1 MSSDDPVLRLSASEA
16 ADVYSAVAGIDFE
29 VVGRLAGGETG
40 ATEIRSEAGDRRVLK
55 WESDPRNI
63 RSRIEGAI
71 LADRLRTEANWPV
84 PEQNVVQS
92 GGWMFVAQHF
102 MAGDPVTRLTDSVVE
117 DLLTLHQAR
126 LGLGATGADSS
137 WGSDQIEILISG
149 GRGYCLHEPLRS
161 FDNRTRRVVERIESI
176 GQELTPDQ
184 LGGDDIVH
192 ADLHPGNLL
201 QTEGELSA
209 VVDLDYARTGDAAFD
224 LAFLAVSSIAY
235 PCDEGTREH
244 LLEIGLD
251 ALDPPR
257 RLAYVGNLL
266 LRLLDWP
273 IRKHRIEDVEFWLP
287 KVDWLLDGP

>member
-1 MSSDDPVLRLSASEA
+1 MCRERTGDHGVERADHRKGSTCREHVWSLNVEGLASSVTCHSEAMSSDDPVLRLSASEA
-16 ADVYSAVAGIDFE
+16 AGVYSAVAGIDFE

-137 WGSDQIEILISG
+137 W
-149 GRGYCLHEPLRS
+149 
-161 FDNRTRRVVERIESI
+161 
-176 GQELTPDQ
+176 
-184 LGGDDIVH
+184 
-192 ADLHPGNLL
+192 
-201 QTEGELSA
+201 
-209 VVDLDYARTGDAAFD
+209 
-224 LAFLAVSSIAY
+224 
-235 PCDEGTREH
+235 
-244 LLEIGLD
+244 
-251 ALDPPR
+251 
-257 RLAYVGNLL
+257 
-266 LRLLDWP
+266 
-273 IRKHRIEDVEFWLP
+273 
-287 KVDWLLDGP
+287 